1 MLNVVMFGRTASQW
15 RKENPDLKGN
25 MRDYATVEQLL
36 VLTNLE
42 NINAL
47 YINQGIP
54 QAQRMKQLHEIAV
67 EQIAKITGSK
77 SAEALNTLHSN
88 LKLPNG

>member
-1 MLNVVMFGRTASQW
+1 MLNVVMFGKTASQW

-42 NINAL
+42 
-47 YINQGIP
+47 
-54 QAQRMKQLHEIAV
+54 IAV